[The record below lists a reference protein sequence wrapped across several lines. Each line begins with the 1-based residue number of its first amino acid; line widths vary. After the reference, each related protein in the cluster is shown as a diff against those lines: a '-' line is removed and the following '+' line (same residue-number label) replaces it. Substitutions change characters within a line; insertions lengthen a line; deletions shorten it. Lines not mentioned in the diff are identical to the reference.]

1 MFYSKDR
8 NQIRI
13 FFRSSWEKFISKQP
27 VEPLEALVGE
37 VVSMHPEYHPMLENR
52 QDNLDRDYQPED
64 GQTNPF
70 LHMGMHITLREQF
83 ASNHPDGIES
93 IYKKVLNKT
102 GDPHKAE
109 HLMMDCLAES
119 LWQAQRKNE
128 LPEDQTYIQCL
139 KQIIN
144 RY

>member
-8 NQIRI
+8 NQIRG
-13 FFRSSWEKFISKQP
+13 FFRSSWQKFISKQP

-52 QDNLDRDYQPED
+52 QDDLDRDYQPED

-102 GDPHKAE
+102 GDPHKTE

-128 LPEDQTYIQCL
+128 LPEDQAYIQCL